1 MGNTNSFKNILFI
14 MVKGR
19 KYMKTE
25 KNILIAFILNF
36 AFSIFEFI
44 GGALTGSVAIVS
56 DAVHDAGDAVSIG
69 ISLYLERKSKKKA
82 DDEYTYGYG
91 RFSVAG
97 GLITTAILIFGSAI
111 VIYNSVV
118 RIFNPTEINYNG
130 MIIFAIVG
138 VIVNLFA
145 TFITK
150 DGDSLN
156 QRAVNLHMLEDV
168 LGWALVL
175 VGAIIMRFTD
185 IKLIDPILSIGVAIF
200 ILVNAFKN
208 LGEIESIFLER
219 TPSNVKLE
227 EIKEKVSALDGV
239 EDIHHIH
246 AWSMD
251 GVNNYATMHIVTDK
265 DAHEI
270 KEEIRKKLK
279 GLNIGHVTLELES
292 TCEHCHEIECEK
304 KHVGEV
310 HHHHHH
316 H

>member
-1 MGNTNSFKNILFI
+1 
-14 MVKGR
+14 
-19 KYMKTE
+19 MKAE
-25 KNILIAFILNF
+25 KNILIAFILNL

-44 GGALTGSVAIVS
+44 GGAITGSVAIVS

-69 ISLYLERKSKKKA
+69 ISLFLEHKSKKKA
-82 DDEYTYGYG
+82 DDVYTYGYG

-97 GLITTAILIFGSAI
+97 GLVTTAILIFGSVV
-111 VIYNSVV
+111 VIYNSVI

-138 VIVNLFA
+138 VVVNFVA
-145 TFITK
+145 TLITK

-168 LGWALVL
+168 LGWMLVL
-175 VGAIIMRFTD
+175 IGAIIMRFTD
-185 IKLIDPILSIGVAIF
+185 IKIIDPILSIGVSVF
-200 ILVNAFKN
+200 ILVNALKN
-208 LGEIESIFLER
+208 LKEIESIFLER
-219 TPSNVKLE
+219 TPANVKLE
-227 EIKEKVSALDGV
+227 EIKEKVSAIDGV
-239 EDIHHIH
+239 KDIHHIH

-251 GVNNYATMHIVTDK
+251 GLNNYATMHIVTDQ

-270 KEEIRKKLK
+270 KEEIRKELK

-292 TCEHCHEIECEK
+292 TQEHCHEIECEK
-304 KHVGEV
+304 THTCGG

>member
-1 MGNTNSFKNILFI
+1 
-14 MVKGR
+14 
-19 KYMKTE
+19 MKAE
-25 KNILIAFILNF
+25 KNILIAFILNL

-44 GGALTGSVAIVS
+44 GGAITGSVAIVS

-69 ISLYLERKSKKKA
+69 ISLFLEHKSKKKA
-82 DDEYTYGYG
+82 DDVYTYGYG

-97 GLITTAILIFGSAI
+97 GLVTTAILIFGSVV
-111 VIYNSVV
+111 VIYNSVI

-130 MIIFAIVG
+130 MIIFAVVG
-138 VIVNLFA
+138 VVVNFVA
-145 TFITK
+145 TLITK

-168 LGWALVL
+168 LGWVLVL
-175 VGAIIMRFTD
+175 IGAIIMRFTD
-185 IKLIDPILSIGVAIF
+185 IKIIDPILSIGVSVF
-200 ILVNAFKN
+200 ILVNALKN
-208 LGEIESIFLER
+208 LKEIESIFLER
-219 TPSNVKLE
+219 TPANVKLE
-227 EIKEKVSALDGV
+227 EIKEKVSAIDGV
-239 EDIHHIH
+239 KDIHHIH

-251 GVNNYATMHIVTDK
+251 GLNNYATMHIVTDK

-270 KEEIRKKLK
+270 KEEIRKELK

-292 TCEHCHEIECEK
+292 TQEHCHEIECEK
-304 KHVGEV
+304 THTCGG